1 MTHKK
6 PDIKPDKGHILAV
19 DAGLRTGLALFEA
32 DGRLKWYRSSN
43 FGGLS
48 RLKQG
53 VYPII
58 KELPEGSVVVIEGGG
73 QVAVIWEHEAA
84 RRGLELMRVSAECW
98 RGALLLKR
106 HQRSGPE
113 AKRWAGALARRVI
126 QWSGAPRPT
135 SLRHDAAEAI
145 LIGLWAVLE
154 KGWLEMLPEEI
165 SRG

>member
-1 MTHKK
+1 MPEKRPEKT
-6 PDIKPDKGHILAV
+6 PAKGHILAV

-43 FGGLS
+43 FGGMS

-53 VYPII
+53 VHSII
-58 KELPEGSVVVIEGGG
+58 RELPEGSILAIEGGG
-73 QVAVIWEHEAA
+73 QVADIWVREAE
-84 RRGLELMRVSAECW
+84 RRGLELMRVSAETW
-98 RGALLLKR
+98 RGKLLLER

-113 AKRWAGALARRVI
+113 AKKWAGALARRVI
-126 QWSGAPRPT
+126 QWSGSARPT

-154 KGWLEMLPEEI
+154 MGWLNSLPQEI
-165 SRG
+165 GRG